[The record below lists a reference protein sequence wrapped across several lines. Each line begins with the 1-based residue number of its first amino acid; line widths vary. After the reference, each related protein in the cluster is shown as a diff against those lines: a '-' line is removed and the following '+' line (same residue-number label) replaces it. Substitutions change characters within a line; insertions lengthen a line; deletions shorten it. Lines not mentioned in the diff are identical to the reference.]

1 MQNTDKKIAVSLL
14 LFSHMLTSCNSFKIA
29 HRNSAEQAQQLN
41 ICAGKGTSKTG
52 SQSLQ
57 DSLSQTD
64 LSKKDLIL
72 LKKTVDGATPLYIA
86 AQEGH
91 LEVVR
96 CLVGQGANVDQDN
109 KDGST
114 PLYIAAHHGH
124 LAVVQ
129 LLVENG
135 ANVNHANNNGIT
147 PLYIATQKGHREVV
161 QYLAGQRELQL
172 KVLI

>member
-1 MQNTDKKIAVSLL
+1 
-14 LFSHMLTSCNSFKIA
+14 MLTSCNSFKIA

-86 AQEGH
+86 AE
-91 LEVVR
+91 E
-96 CLVGQGANVDQDN
+96 
-109 KDGST
+109 
-114 PLYIAAHHGH
+114 
-124 LAVVQ
+124 
-129 LLVENG
+129 
-135 ANVNHANNNGIT
+135 
-147 PLYIATQKGHREVV
+147 GHREVV
-161 QYLAGQRELQL
+161 QLLVKKGTNVDQSNNNGPPLYIAAQKGHLRVVQYLIQKGANVNRYNKDWG
-172 KVLI
+172 